1 MNFIF
6 YDSNGNITGTGH
18 VSESGRNLI
27 DVPSGESILEVS
39 DPVTNTNRYKVVDGA
54 VVSKSDSEL
63 QTIDDA
69 DLAKLIKKDRDN
81 ELFLTDWT
89 QLPGG
94 PLTDSKKA
102 EWATYRQTLR
112 DLPSNSNWPNI
123 QEGDWPTEPS

>member
-6 YDSNGNITGTGH
+6 YDSNGTITRSGM
-18 VSESGRNLI
+18 VSENGRNLI
-27 DVPSGESILEVS
+27 DVLPGETILEVS
-39 DPVTNTNRYKVVDGA
+39 EPLGDTERYKVVDGA

-112 DLPSNSNWPNI
+112 DLPTNSNWPNL
-123 QEGDWPTEPS
+123 QEGDWPAEPS

>member
-6 YDSNGNITGTGH
+6 YDSNGTITRSGM
-18 VSESGRNLI
+18 VSENGRNLI
-27 DVPSGESILEVS
+27 DIPSGETILEVS
-39 DPVTNTNRYKVVDGA
+39 EPLGDTNRYKVVDGA